1 MSNKSLDQAK
11 DPSQEERK
19 SFSPLQLY
27 GWPQEIS
34 ETTRGR
40 KRSVQLATVI
50 LEP

>member
-1 MSNKSLDQAK
+1 MSIKSDQAK
-11 DPSQEERK
+11 EPSQEERK
-19 SFSPLQLY
+19 GFSPLQLY

-40 KRSVQLATVI
+40 KRSAQLETVI